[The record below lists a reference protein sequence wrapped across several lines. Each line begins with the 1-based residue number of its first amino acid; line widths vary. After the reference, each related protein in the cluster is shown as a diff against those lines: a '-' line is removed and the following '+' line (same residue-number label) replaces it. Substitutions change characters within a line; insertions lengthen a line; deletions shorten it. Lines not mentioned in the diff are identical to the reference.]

1 MRLPCTQRMTDPKV
15 ACVAGTLARPRRP
28 TGFSELPCCGNFASE
43 DQEPGGQRARGPLL
57 ALVGWTS
64 ELTLGPWIRSSPG
77 VWMGHRGLARSRSL
91 NLRRGGGCIERDT
104 STSLPGRGLGLSEP
118 QKGPLRGRWNG
129 PKLGYDLRSPRT
141 LAGSLRAECHREP
154 GGASEEPQMA
164 EADCP
169 PAPE

>member
-1 MRLPCTQRMTDPKV
+1 MSPALLLVPEGPQASV
-15 ACVAGTLARPRRP
+15 SFLVAGILHQK
-28 TGFSELPCCGNFASE
+28 SKSQL
-43 DQEPGGQRARGPLL
+43 ARGPLL

-64 ELTLGPWIRSSPG
+64 ELTMGPWIRSSPG

-91 NLRRGGGCIERDT
+91 NLRRGGGNIEWDT
-104 STSLPGRGLGLSEP
+104 STSFPGRGLGLSEP

-129 PKLGYDLRSPRT
+129 LKPGYDLRSPGT
-141 LAGSLRAECHREP
+141 LAGPLRAERHREP

-164 EADCP
+164 EVDCQ